1 MSNDYKVLQLVDVCV
16 EGGGV
21 LEMCS
26 GVASAVPE
34 RPDQVSRITHGATLT
49 SVD

>member
-34 RPDQVSRITHGATLT
+34 RAGQVGKVPHGATLP